1 VKKAFVIA
9 DRSTT
14 TVLITATKHGGRAM
28 DERDRLRFELGVLLA
43 SGRELGA
50 SVKSEELDPRDV
62 NERYQVWYSQTLR
75 LVERVL
81 WERRREFE
89 GYYRS
94 DQESRDQPATISAIL
109 GSLSG
114 TRASGEK
121 REALAGLFDPGLER
135 GTFLRLL
142 DMQLA
147 ILASAVPMLLPEE
160 RRPDREL
167 QAARR
172 LLSKGHRRA
181 AGVVAGF
188 VLERHLSMVAQRQDL
203 ALPKS
208 GPSSLRRLQRSLR
221 KAGVCSAARSR
232 KIERLAKLSDSCV
245 RAKRKPSV
253 RLVSELLSGVEETLR
268 RVS

>member
-1 VKKAFVIA
+1 
-9 DRSTT
+9 
-14 TVLITATKHGGRAM
+14 M
-28 DERDRLRFELGVLLA
+28 DDRDRLRFELGVLLA

-50 SVKSEELDPRDV
+50 FVKSEDLDPRDV

-75 LVERVL
+75 LVECVL

-89 GYYRS
+89 SYYRS

-142 DMQLA
+142 GMQLA
-147 ILASAVPMLLPEE
+147 ILASAVPLLLAEE

-188 VLERHLSMVAQRQDL
+188 VLERHLSTVAQRHDL

-208 GPSSLRRLQRSLR
+208 GPSSLRRLHRSLR
-221 KAGVCSAARSR
+221 KAGVCSAPRSR
-232 KIERLAKLSDSCV
+232 QIERLVKLSDSCV
-245 RAKRKPSV
+245 RAKRRISV
-253 RLVSELLSGVEETLR
+253 KVVSELLSGVEETLR
-268 RVS
+268 HVS